1 MRHLHNLF
9 NGKLTAYQIA
19 TATDIDIHHIES
31 VMEGSMALD
40 AMAEE
45 DFRKLAELEEDLFT
59 SIANKNET
67 SA

>member
-1 MRHLHNLF
+1 
-9 NGKLTAYQIA
+9 
-19 TATDIDIHHIES
+19 
-31 VMEGSMALD
+31 MALD